1 MKNDFIGVNKNQT
14 ILTKIS
20 ELNDD
25 DEMAHLFMWGKL
37 FYGLDVCMDQRFGNK
52 LHNTSSSRIITS
64 GNQSTTLGGLIFR
77 NL

>member
-25 DEMAHLFMWGKL
+25 DDMAHIFMWGKR

-52 LHNTSSSRIITS
+52 LHSTLPLREFKHLET
-64 GNQSTTLGGLIFR
+64 NQLPL
-77 NL
+77 